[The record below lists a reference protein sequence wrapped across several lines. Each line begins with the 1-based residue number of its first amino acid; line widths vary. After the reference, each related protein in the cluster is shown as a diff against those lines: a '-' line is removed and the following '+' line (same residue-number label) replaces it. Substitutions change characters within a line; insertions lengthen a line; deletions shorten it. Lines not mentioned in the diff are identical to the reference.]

1 MPETARRPLRALMD
15 DRLLDELLAR
25 SRDQAGG
32 LRLTGEGS
40 MLGELIR
47 AVLERALEAELTA
60 HLGYAKRGRGSPGNA
75 RNGTIAKTVQ
85 TGVGP
90 VPLQVPRDRAGS
102 FEPVLVPKRAGRVS
116 GGLDDM
122 IVSLYAHGMS
132 NRDIIHHLRQ
142 VYGTELSA
150 STVSAVT
157 DAVLEEVK
165 AWQSRP
171 LDPVYAAVFLDA
183 IVVKVRDNQVV
194 QNKPAYIAVGVDADG
209 EKHVLGIWLSRTP
222 PGSAAEGEGARF
234 WGSVMADLRNRG
246 VRDILIACVDGLA
259 GFADAITAAFPAT
272 VVQRCV
278 VHYAD
283 LRVMPTSRRDLQVA
297 A

>member
-1 MPETARRPLRALMD
+1 MD
-15 DRLLDELLAR
+15 DRLLDALLER

-60 HLGYAKRGRGSPGNA
+60 HLGYEKHERGGAGNA
-75 RNGTIAKTVQ
+75 RNGTAGKTVQ

-90 VPLQVPRDRAGS
+90 VPLQVPRDRAGT

-116 GGLDDM
+116 GGLGDM

-132 NRDIIHHLRQ
+132 NRDIICHLLQ

-150 STVSAVT
+150 ETVSRIT

-171 LDPVYAAVFLDA
+171 LDPVYAVVFLDA
-183 IVVKVRDNQVV
+183 IVVKVRGNQVV
-194 QNKPAYIAVGVDADG
+194 QNKPAYVAVGVDADG
-209 EKHVLGIWLSRTP
+209 EKHVLGIWLARTP
-222 PGSAAEGEGARF
+222 PESATAGEGARF
-234 WGSVMADLRNRG
+234 WGSVTADLRNRG
-246 VRDILIACVDGLA
+246 VRDILIACAGGLA
-259 GFADAITAAFPAT
+259 GFADAIASAFPQA

-283 LRVMPTSRRDLQVA
+283 LRVMPTSRPECLVA